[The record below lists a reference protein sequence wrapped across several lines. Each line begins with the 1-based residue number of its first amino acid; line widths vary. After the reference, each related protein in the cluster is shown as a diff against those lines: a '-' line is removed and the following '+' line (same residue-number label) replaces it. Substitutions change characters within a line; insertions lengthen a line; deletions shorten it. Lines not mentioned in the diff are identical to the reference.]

1 MKKLGPLGPN
11 TSGTTR
17 KKQSMSFP
25 SCPACQQSVLDDD
38 ASHCPFCGASMS
50 GDGGP
55 DQGTSPESPSTTT
68 SASTPDNASAGDAQ
82 FQPETEPFPISSKDI
97 GQFISAAPKPTK
109 KRPWRIHC
117 PMCDSP
123 GFVPRQAAGKEIK
136 CANPDCLV
144 PIFTA
149 PEAPNTK
156 PTSEPEP
163 EDTSTTSNRGLLIV
177 ATLVLLAGGGGAAW
191 WLVGRSD
198 HPTDAPP
205 ITPVAK
211 LPAST
216 PDTTPTKTTEK
227 QPVAAGNTPGATTT
241 VSRKMILERAPAL
254 MVAAAQERDRN
265 RSKPFCRRLTAEYYA
280 EFGNEA
286 DALAQLKQL
295 TQIGPDLPH
304 LHINALVSLWWRQ
317 QKDGTASSGPY
328 LSDAIKRS
336 ANISPRSPFAVD
348 VTVGLGCA
356 LIASDQVPLAESTIA
371 RLWNPNPT
379 ARLRLD
385 QLRCRHA
392 RTFHLPSRHS
402 TPPSLRGAMSPD
414 SLIIAQLCDRGF
426 SATALSWARQA
437 THLFDRSER
446 LAAWATATQD
456 RNIVDK
462 EMAIES
468 PTTQAVVYARLAL
481 VDALDHDADTVSTA
495 VSKTIKA
502 LQQCAKPRTVALG
515 DIKQT
520 FLLPID
526 EVTDW
531 WMKVR
536 AEAELLGAL
545 SADGQA
551 DQAGDLFADAL
562 ATARSIGPGYDDVA
576 ARLKVVKSL
585 GTTGMTTKM
594 MTVLDLTGNDEARQA
609 SQQYTKKCQNWL
621 QLANQRATCL
631 RRLHR
636 WAISHGLRQES
647 WNDIQKH
654 GLTTDTSIRDPFA
667 NSALP
672 SHLYLSFQAEGNTS
686 ATKAMNS
693 VLPAGLP
700 IDVTE
705 TLRLTALTALDSGKL
720 DAVLKAVTSDANTR
734 RNQQAR
740 NDRRRILYE
749 LTARAATSETPARAL
764 ELINMIRDSRFTI
777 WRENASRLV
786 AAQLALNGHHVIA
799 WNFATHSDRPPT
811 IRVALL
817 SGILSGLS
825 APTANGDPET

>member
-1 MKKLGPLGPN
+1 
-11 TSGTTR
+11 
-17 KKQSMSFP
+17 MSFP
-25 SCPACQQSVLDDD
+25 SCPDCQQSVLDDG
-38 ASHCPFCGASMS
+38 ATHCPFCGAAMS
-50 GDGGP
+50 GDGRL
-55 DQGTSPESPSTTT
+55 DQGTSPESPSSAT
-68 SASTPDNASAGDAQ
+68 SASTPDNASAGNAHSQ
-82 FQPETEPFPISSKDI
+82 RETEPFPISPKDI

-123 GFVPRQAAGKEIK
+123 GFVPRQATGQEIK

-149 PEAPNTK
+149 PEAPDTK
-156 PTSEPEP
+156 PAPEP
-163 EDTSTTSNRGLLIV
+163 DTEETSTTSNSGLVIV
-177 ATLVLLAGGGGAAW
+177 ALLVLLAGGGGAW
-191 WLVGRSD
+191 WFIGRSV
-198 HPTDAPP
+198 PPADAPP
-205 ITPVAK
+205 TTPVAK
-211 LPAST
+211 LPVST
-216 PDTTPTKTTEK
+216 PDAAPDTPPATTTET
-227 QPVAAGNTPGATTT
+227 QPGAAENTRGATTT
-241 VSRKMILERAPAL
+241 VSRKTILERGPTL

-265 RSKPFCRRLTAEYYA
+265 RSKPFCRRLTAEYFA
-280 EFGNEA
+280 DSGNET

-317 QKDGTASSGPY
+317 QKDGAASSGPY
-328 LSDAIKRS
+328 LSEAIKRS
-336 ANISPRSPFAVD
+336 ANITPGSPFAVD

-356 LIASDQVPLAESTIA
+356 LIAAEQTPLAESTIA
-371 RLWNPNPT
+371 RLWTPIPT
-379 ARLRLD
+379 ARLRLE
-385 QLRCRHA
+385 QLRCRYA
-392 RTFHLPSRHS
+392 RTFHLPLRHS

-456 RNIVDK
+456 RNIVDR
-462 EMAIES
+462 EMARES
-468 PTTQAVVYARLAL
+468 PAMQAVVFARLAL
-481 VDALDHDADTVSTA
+481 VDALGHDTDSTSTT

-526 EVTDW
+526 EVTGW
-531 WMKVR
+531 WLKVR

-545 SADGQA
+545 SVHGQV
-551 DQAGDLFADAL
+551 DQAADLFTDAL

-576 ARLKVVKSL
+576 ARLQTIKSL
-585 GTTGMTTKM
+585 GTTGMSKKM

-631 RRLHR
+631 EQLHR

-647 WNDIQKH
+647 WGDIQKH
-654 GLTTDTSIRDPFA
+654 GLTTDTSIRDPFTK
-667 NSALP
+667 STLP

-686 ATKAMNS
+686 AIKAMNS

-700 IDVTE
+700 IDATE
-705 TLRLTALTALDSGKL
+705 SLRLSALAALDAGKL
-720 DAVLKAVTSDANTR
+720 QTVLQAITSDANAR

-749 LTARAATSETPARAL
+749 LTARAANSQTPARAL
-764 ELINMIRDSRFTI
+764 ELINMIRDSRFMI

-786 AAQLALNGHHVIA
+786 AAQLALNGHHVIV

-817 SGILSGLS
+817 SGILAGLS
-825 APTANGDPET
+825 APPRNGDPET

>member
-1 MKKLGPLGPN
+1 
-11 TSGTTR
+11 
-17 KKQSMSFP
+17 MSFP

-38 ASHCPFCGASMS
+38 ATHCPFCGAAMS

-55 DQGTSPESPSTTT
+55 DQGNSGESPSTTT
-68 SASTPDNASAGDAQ
+68 SASPPDNASDDAQ
-82 FQPETEPFPISSKDI
+82 PQPETEPFPISSKDI

-136 CANPDCLV
+136 CANPECLV

-149 PEAPNTK
+149 PEAPDTK
-156 PTSEPEP
+156 PASEPEP
-163 EDTSTTSNRGLLIV
+163 QETSTTSNSGLLIV
-177 ATLVLLAGGGGAAW
+177 AILVLLAGGGGAW
-191 WLVGRSD
+191 WFLGRSAR
-198 HPTDAPP
+198 PTDAPP
-205 ITPVAK
+205 TTPIAQ
-211 LPAST
+211 LPASA
-216 PDTTPTKTTEK
+216 P
-227 QPVAAGNTPGATTT
+227 GNTSDSTLTKKTETPPATVENTAGVTTT
-241 VSRKMILERAPAL
+241 VSRKMILERAPAM

-280 EFGNEA
+280 ESGNEA

-317 QKDGTASSGPY
+317 QKDGAASSGPH
-328 LSDAIKRS
+328 LSEAIKRS
-336 ANISPRSPFAVD
+336 ANISPSSPFAVD

-356 LIASDQVPLAESTIA
+356 LIASDQIPLAESTIA
-371 RLWNPNPT
+371 RLWSPIPT

-385 QLRCRHA
+385 QLRCRYA

-446 LAAWATATQD
+446 LAAWATGTQD

-462 EMAIES
+462 EMASES

-481 VDALDHDADTVSTA
+481 VDALDHDTDSVSTA
-495 VSKTIKA
+495 VSKTTKA

-526 EVTDW
+526 GVTDW
-531 WMKVR
+531 WLKVR

-551 DQAGDLFADAL
+551 EQAADLFANAL

-576 ARLKVVKSL
+576 ARLQTIKSL
-585 GTTGMTTKM
+585 GTTGMTKKM
-594 MTVLDLTGNDEARQA
+594 MTVLDLMGNDEARQA

-631 RRLHR
+631 QRLHR
-636 WAISHGLRQES
+636 WAISHRLQQES
-647 WNDIQKH
+647 WNDIQKY
-654 GLTTDTSIRDPFA
+654 GLTTDISIRDPFTK
-667 NSALP
+667 STLP
-672 SHLYLSFQAEGNTS
+672 SHLYLSFQAEGNTA

-693 VLPAGLP
+693 VLPPGLP
-700 IDVTE
+700 IDATE
-705 TLRLTALTALDSGKL
+705 SLRLSTFAALDAGKL
-720 DAVLKAVTSDANTR
+720 DAVLQAVTSDANAR

-764 ELINMIRDSRFTI
+764 ELINIFRDSRFMI
-777 WRENASRLV
+777 WQESASRLV
-786 AAQLALNGHHVIA
+786 AAQLALNGHHAIA

-817 SGILSGLS
+817 YGILSGLS
-825 APTANGDPET
+825 TPTAKDGPET